1 MQTGLSV
8 LYNWVPNDWLFTSV
22 VSLGLGV
29 VVLILPMI
37 LGTIQHLMDK
47 SLIHISDNIYEY
59 YCVFFYLQSDVPK
72 FLYSKIMVF
81 MFSFS
86 ILVFMTFY
94 TGTLTEVFFSYK
106 NFDGYSTKEDFMNED
121 VLALDLHVNL
131 LLASGSNFQI

>member
-106 NFDGYSTKEDFMNED
+106 NFDGYSTKEDLIGTKVGTYEFHSNI
-121 VLALDLHVNL
+121 VLA
-131 LLASGSNFQI
+131 AGSNFP